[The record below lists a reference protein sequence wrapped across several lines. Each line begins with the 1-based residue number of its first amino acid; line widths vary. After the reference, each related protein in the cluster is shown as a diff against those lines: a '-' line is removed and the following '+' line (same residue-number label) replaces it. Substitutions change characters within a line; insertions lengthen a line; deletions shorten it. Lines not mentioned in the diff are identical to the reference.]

1 MLELF
6 WFLLCTFIGITI
18 GCMLVL
24 AKENGEMLL
33 GVVIAIPIVFG
44 LCVTSTL
51 IFKQ

>member
-6 WFLLCTFIGITI
+6 WYLLCTLIGVAI
-18 GCMLVL
+18 GCMLFL
-24 AKENGEMLL
+24 AKENGVMLL
-33 GVVIAIPIVFG
+33 VVVIAILIVFG